1 MRAGRRATA
10 AAVSL
15 VLLCGAVGCAGN
27 SSSAG
32 STGSGGGAGG
42 GVAKRAAALPGEAS
56 NTPAVGLDSV
66 IGDARVVTQ
75 HEANADALPP
85 VRSTVIKTAQ
95 LSLAVKK
102 SGFADALDQANQI
115 ATDEGGYV
123 ISTDQ
128 SGGRQRSALIVIRVP
143 AARFTEALGKM
154 HHLGG
159 GKLRSESVN
168 GEEVGQAFVDLAAR
182 ERNLHAQERVL
193 LRLMNRAISVSDT
206 IRVEGELS
214 QVQGQIEQIAGR
226 LRYLHDQADMST
238 ITVSLKQSGVAAAPP
253 GKPGSLHSAFSRAW
267 HGTVS
272 VISGVIVGAGVV
284 LPIAILL
291 AIAAAIGTRVWPTI
305 RRRIEPRAAAP
316 AGE

>member
-1 MRAGRRATA
+1 MRAGRRAAA

-15 VLLCGAVGCAGN
+15 VLLCGVVGCAGN
-27 SSSAG
+27 SSSGG
-32 STGSGGGAGG
+32 STGSGGSAGG
-42 GVAKRAAALPGEAS
+42 SGIARKAAALAPGEAS
-56 NTPAVGLDSV
+56 NAIADTP
-66 IGDARVVTQ
+66 VVPQ
-75 HEANADALPP
+75 HDADANRLPP
-85 VRSTVIKTAQ
+85 ARSTVIKTAQ

-115 ATDEGGYV
+115 ATDAGGYV

-128 SGGRQRSALIVIRVP
+128 SGGRQRTAVIVIRVP

-238 ITVSLKQSGVAAAPP
+238 ITISLKQAGVAAAAP
-253 GKPGSLHSAFSRAW
+253 GKPGALHSALNRAW
-267 HGTVS
+267 QGTVS
-272 VISGVIVGAGVV
+272 VTSGVIVGAGVV

-291 AIAAAIGTRVWPTI
+291 AIAAAIGTRVWPPI
-305 RRRIEPRAAAP
+305 RRRIEPRATAP